1 MSASTVDVVVVGAGI
16 VGLSSARALLERLRG
31 LEVVVLEKEAEVCA
45 HQTGHNSGVI
55 HTGIYYRPGSL
66 KAELAVEGARR
77 MLAFCEAEG
86 LPLDR
91 CGKVVVATDGVEAA
105 RLADLHE
112 RAEANG
118 VQGLE
123 RVGPEGLADLQ
134 PGAAG
139 VEALWVPTAAV
150 TDFTAV
156 GRRLAEHVAAEG
168 GEVRTSCPVLG
179 ARRDGEVWEVQTGG
193 GVVRARFLV
202 TCAGL
207 HSDRV
212 ARAAGAR
219 SALRILPFRGEYL
232 TLSKERAAGVRRLVY
247 PVPDPRLPFLGV
259 HLTPGVDGEVE
270 AGPNAVL
277 ALAREG
283 YRWRDVRLGDVWEAV
298 TFPGLWRLV
307 LRHGRAA
314 LSEVVRSLSRR
325 ASARA
330 LRRLYP
336 SLEAGDLRPGGAGV
350 RAQAL
355 TAAGQLCD
363 DFEIVEADGA
373 VHVLN
378 APSPAATASLPIGER
393 IAARAAE
400 VFGLG

>member
-1 MSASTVDVVVVGAGI
+1 
-16 VGLSSARALLERLRG
+16 
-31 LEVVVLEKEAEVCA
+31 
-45 HQTGHNSGVI
+45 
-55 HTGIYYRPGSL
+55 
-66 KAELAVEGARR
+66 
-77 MLAFCEAEG
+77 MLAYCEAEE

-91 CGKVVVATDGVEAA
+91 CGKVVVATDDLEAE
-105 RLADLHE
+105 RLRALHE
-112 RAEANG
+112 RATVNG

-123 RVGPEGLADLQ
+123 LVGPDGLADLQ

-139 VEALWVPTAAV
+139 VLALWVPTAAV
-150 TDFTAV
+150 TDFSAV
-156 GRRLAEHVAAEG
+156 GRRFAEQVASEG
-168 GEVRTSCPVLG
+168 GEVRTSCRVRG
-179 ARRDGEVWEVQTGG
+179 ARRVGEAWEVTTDAV
-193 GVVRARFLV
+193 VVRARFLV

-207 HSDRV
+207 YSDRV
-212 ARAAGAR
+212 ARAAGA
-219 SALRILPFRGEYL
+219 SSPLRIVPFRGEYL
-232 TLSKERAAGVRRLVY
+232 TLSEERAAGVRRLVY

-283 YRWRDVRLGDVWEAV
+283 YRWRDVSPGDLWEAV
-298 TFPGLWRLV
+298 SFPGLWRLV
-307 LRHGRAA
+307 WRHGRPA

-336 SLEAGDLRPGGAGV
+336 ALTVGDLQPGGAGV

-355 TAAGQLCD
+355 GPDGSLCD
-363 DFEIVEADGA
+363 DFEIVEAEGA

-378 APSPAATASLPIGER
+378 APSPAATASLPIGDR

-400 VFGLG
+400 AFGLE